1 MKETYDSYHFLT
13 KEQFVMS
20 SQRWDKLER
29 KLIGMLRDVMK
40 ELREEEMPNLGNME
54 LEGTNW
60 VMKRILT
67 MIDNKDIEMEA
78 EEWGKAGVMAGVLG
92 SYLRGYEPDPLL
104 EAIKF
109 MERGLKMEKTAVR
122 FINFGMVYR
131 EFDDER
137 REEMVRKAVKF
148 FPESG
153 FAWRELG
160 DLLSGKGEER
170 AKAYRKAVE
179 LEPEEVKNWN
189 NLLRIVDKGEL
200 DEREKI
206 FKKIIELER
215 TDRNWSRFISYLEL
229 MGDEKEVE
237 KMFQEGVKI
246 FPKSVKL
253 WYEWGQKYLRK
264 GELEK
269 AKKNLEK
276 VLELCS
282 GRFNTNPSEV
292 MVDLGNINIK
302 QGKEEEAR
310 ELYLE
315 ALWLTPETH
324 LRLEREGLLTE
335 EELKDLDKNRKKR
348 TTQEYYQKTG
358 RRYIEE
364 EKQREKAIEINKNDY

>member
-1 MKETYDSYHFLT
+1 
-13 KEQFVMS
+13 
-20 SQRWDKLER
+20 
-29 KLIGMLRDVMK
+29 
-40 ELREEEMPNLGNME
+40 
-54 LEGTNW
+54 
-60 VMKRILT
+60 
-67 MIDNKDIEMEA
+67 
-78 EEWGKAGVMAGVLG
+78 
-92 SYLRGYEPDPLL
+92 
-104 EAIKF
+104 
-109 MERGLKMEKTAVR
+109 
-122 FINFGMVYR
+122 
-131 EFDDER
+131 
-137 REEMVRKAVKF
+137 
-148 FPESG
+148 
-153 FAWRELG
+153 
-160 DLLSGKGEER
+160 
-170 AKAYRKAVE
+170 
-179 LEPEEVKNWN
+179 
-189 NLLRIVDKGEL
+189 
-200 DEREKI
+200 
-206 FKKIIELER
+206 
-215 TDRNWSRFISYLEL
+215 
-229 MGDEKEVE
+229 
-237 KMFQEGVKI
+237 MFQEGVKI